1 LVLVGFFLV
10 AGHGFGCT
18 STFNAGDLSLVPE
31 WPRLALQC
39 GSAVLPLTPGSRNGR
54 LGGRRRA
61 SRLLSEATPTARP
74 FNYSTVQDNG
84 EPTFITKEK
93 GRGEE
98 AREGL
103 QCTSISTPF
112 LSPSSRT
119 HMHAPACCSVSLHS
133 TGALA
138 PSTHFTILIS
148 GAEGPCPSLSGLLSF
163 SILHCIL
170 HYFSP
175 EL

>member
-1 LVLVGFFLV
+1 MQATSRLFLS
-10 AGHGFGCT
+10 G
-18 STFNAGDLSLVPE
+18 
-31 WPRLALQC
+31 PRLALQLWKC
-39 GSAVLPLTPGSRNGR
+39 RLPLTPGSRNGR

-61 SRLLSEATPTARP
+61 SRLLSEATPTTRP
-74 FNYSTVQDNG
+74 FNYITVQYKTRQWRANFYRKRKG
-84 EPTFITKEK
+84 E
-93 GRGEE
+93 REE

-112 LSPSSRT
+112 LSPTSRT
-119 HMHAPACCSVSLHS
+119 HMHHACACLLQCVSAQHRS
-133 TGALA
+133 FG

-170 HYFSP
+170 HFSP

>member
-1 LVLVGFFLV
+1 V
-10 AGHGFGCT
+10 APFGVTVWKC
-18 STFNAGDLSLVPE
+18 
-31 WPRLALQC
+31 R
-39 GSAVLPLTPGSRNGR
+39 LPLTPGSRNGR

-61 SRLLSEATPTARP
+61 SRLLSEATRTARP

-93 GRGEE
+93 GRGEK

-112 LSPSSRT
+112 LSPTSRT

-138 PSTHFTILIS
+138 PARISRSSSQEQKAPVRVSRGSFLSAFSTVSSIS
-148 GAEGPCPSLSGLLSF
+148 ALNSGRERNF
-163 SILHCIL
+163 VTVAG
-170 HYFSP
+170 
-175 EL
+175 

>member
-1 LVLVGFFLV
+1 M
-10 AGHGFGCT
+10 APFGVTVWKC
-18 STFNAGDLSLVPE
+18 
-31 WPRLALQC
+31 R
-39 GSAVLPLTPGSRNGR
+39 LPLTPGSRNGR

-61 SRLLSEATPTARP
+61 SRLLSEATRTARP

-112 LSPSSRT
+112 LSPTSRT

-138 PSTHFTILIS
+138 PARISRSSSQEQKAPVRVSRGSFLSAFSTVSSIS
-148 GAEGPCPSLSGLLSF
+148 ALNSGRERNF
-163 SILHCIL
+163 VTVAG
-170 HYFSP
+170 
-175 EL
+175 